1 MVSIDNSP
9 TEITLTDEAMAKVAG
24 DSAGKQGP
32 NRLETGWNAKDVAR
46 TAAEIERIAGT
57 WADRS
62 HAVKVLRAICDLAA
76 KDPDRLDPSRDA
88 EEWGFLAMDIGGAL
102 RDRGFK
108 GPSAEGWATD
118 PDNAKSRM
126 NEHWPKL
133 EEIWDRQ
140 QPTIADGL
148 NAAGIAPMPRLLRRE
163 GGGYGKN
170 TKYGF
175 RFDTPAEQPGAEQPS
190 DVDLLKV
197 PQVTYRQQD
206 ISGNRLVR
214 WMSDRGFYLGGW
226 GGRIFAGTF
235 LILLIATVLWSWLVL
250 VAMSATS
257 TTVAFLKLGLIGA
270 LTFLIAYMI
279 FAWQIRL
286 VANRVALAP
295 WLLQPV
301 SKDDYLLELRRDEGA
316 TRNTMYL
323 VRYVANCPICGA
335 KGLDMIHVGSGRLE
349 FLGRL
354 VGRCDRAPNAHVFSF
369 DHVSQQGRFLR

>member
-1 MVSIDNSP
+1 ME
-9 TEITLTDEAMAKVAG
+9 TE
-24 DSAGKQGP
+24 
-32 NRLETGWNAKDVAR
+32 WNVEEVAR
-46 TAAEIERIAGT
+46 TMAEVERIAGT

-102 RDRGFK
+102 RARGFK
-108 GPSAEGWATD
+108 GPSAQTWATD

-148 NAAGIAPMPRLLRRE
+148 NAAGVASMPRLLRRE
-163 GGGYGKN
+163 GGGYGKS

-175 RFDTPAEQPGAEQPS
+175 RFDAPTEQPGAEQPS

-235 LILLIATVLWSWLVL
+235 LVLLIATMLWSWLLL

-295 WLLQPV
+295 RLLQPV
-301 SKDDYLLELRRDEGA
+301 SKDDYLLELRRDEGT

-323 VRYVANCPICGA
+323 VRYAGNCPICGA

-349 FLGRL
+349 FRGRL